1 MIFDKSWEVLTVRKI
16 NLFELFIYGVGLVSF
31 IVAMVSLSGVTNS
44 LGSILFPDMEEAG
57 QFVSSVYYMREIF
70 SSSITLAISGF
81 IFGFVV
87 RFGLKERK
95 LKIEE

>member
-1 MIFDKSWEVLTVRKI
+1 MKKI

-57 QFVSSVYYMREIF
+57 QLVSSVYYMRDIF

-95 LKIEE
+95 LKTEE